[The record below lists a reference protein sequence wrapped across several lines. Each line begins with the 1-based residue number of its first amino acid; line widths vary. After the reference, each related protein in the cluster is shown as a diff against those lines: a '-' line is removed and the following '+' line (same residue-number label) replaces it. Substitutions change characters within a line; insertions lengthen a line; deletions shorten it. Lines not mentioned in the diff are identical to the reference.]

1 MRCSKKSLVVA
12 AALLACAAGCTA
24 TSVYR
29 YPQSIQ
35 QRYLITTGDTD
46 RPYQSL
52 GYVQITQK
60 GADILGFI
68 PIVSADLESMFGDA
82 LIREIER
89 AGADGI
95 INVHFYERQWTP
107 AQRIGFL
114 LSIVVW
120 VPTYVELTGE
130 LIKFAPGAPGPGP
143 GMPPAA
149 APPPGMPPAGT
160 PPPPPPPPPAGP

>member
-1 MRCSKKSLVVA
+1 MRSLIVV
-12 AALLACAAGCTA
+12 AALLASTAGCTA
-24 TSVYR
+24 VSVYR
-29 YPQSIQ
+29 YPDSVQ

-46 RPYQSL
+46 RPYESL

-60 GADILGFI
+60 GADILGFV
-68 PIVSADLESMFGDA
+68 PIVSANLESVFGDA

-95 INVHFYERQWTP
+95 INVHFHERQWTP
-107 AQRIGFL
+107 AQRLGFL

-130 LIKFAPGAPGPGP
+130 LIRFLPEGAPGGAPGTAAPQPPQPQP
-143 GMPPAA
+143 GM
-149 APPPGMPPAGT
+149 
-160 PPPPPPPPPAGP
+160 

>member
-1 MRCSKKSLVVA
+1 MRSLIIA

-24 TSVYR
+24 TSVYT
-29 YPQSIQ
+29 YPPSVQ

-82 LIREIER
+82 LIREVER

-130 LIKFAPGAPGPGP
+130 LIKFVPDGAPGGSPGS
-143 GMPPAA
+143 MA
-149 APPPGMPPAGT
+149 APPPGEGM
-160 PPPPPPPPPAGP
+160 

>member
-1 MRCSKKSLVVA
+1 MRCSTRSLVVAA

-29 YPQSIQ
+29 YPQSVQ

-82 LIREIER
+82 LLREIER
-89 AGADGI
+89 SGADGV

-130 LIKFAPGAPGPGP
+130 LIKFVPGGAPGPGP
-143 GMPPAA
+143 GMPPA
-149 APPPGMPPAGT
+149 GMPPAGT
-160 PPPPPPPPPAGP
+160 PPPPPVPGP

>member
-1 MRCSKKSLVVA
+1 MRSLIIA
-12 AALLACAAGCTA
+12 AALLACSAGCTA
-24 TSVYR
+24 TSVYT

-35 QRYLITTGDTD
+35 QRYLITTGDTH

-68 PIVSADLESMFGDA
+68 PIVSADLESIFGDA
-82 LIREIER
+82 LIRELER
-89 AGADGI
+89 SGADGI
-95 INVHFYERQWTP
+95 VNVHFYERQWTP

-130 LIKFAPGAPGPGP
+130 LIKFLPEGAPGAAPGS
-143 GMPPAA
+143 MPSAL
-149 APPPGMPPAGT
+149 PPGM
-160 PPPPPPPPPAGP
+160 

>member
-1 MRCSKKSLVVA
+1 MRCSMRSLVVA

-29 YPQSIQ
+29 YPDSIQ

-46 RPYQSL
+46 RPYESL

-68 PIVSADLESMFGDA
+68 PIVSADLESIFGDA

-130 LIKFAPGAPGPGP
+130 LIRFVPGGATGPGP
-143 GMPPAA
+143 GMPPA
-149 APPPGMPPAGT
+149 GMSPAGT
-160 PPPPPPPPPAGP
+160 PPPPPGP

>member
-1 MRCSKKSLVVA
+1 MRSLIVA

-68 PIVSADLESMFGDA
+68 PIVSADLESIFGDA

-95 INVHFYERQWTP
+95 VNVHFFERQWTP

-114 LSIVVW
+114 LSIV
-120 VPTYVELTGE
+120 PTYVELTGE
-130 LIKFAPGAPGPGP
+130 LIKFAPEGSPDGAPGS
-143 GMPPAA
+143 M
-149 APPPGMPPAGT
+149 APPPPVPGM
-160 PPPPPPPPPAGP
+160 